1 MSTAGRAP
9 LILIV
14 EDDPDIAGLLEI
26 ALQEAGY
33 RTLRAETGHT
43 AEELA
48 RQARPDLVLLDLSL
62 PDKPGQA
69 VLFTLRQQP
78 ETARIPVIVVTGY
91 AEPVTTIAGWP
102 AITVV
107 EKPFDLDALLA
118 LIRDCLQATAR
129 PARHP

>member
-33 RTLRAETGHT
+33 QTLRAETGHT

-48 RQARPDLVLLDLSL
+48 RQARPELILLDLSL

-78 ETARIPVIVVTGY
+78 ETARIP
-91 AEPVTTIAGWP
+91 

-118 LIRDCLQATAR
+118 LIRDCLQATPR
-129 PARHP
+129 PAG